1 MAHHPNGLK
10 ADYTIATVSVTLVL
24 LLLGAVGYILL
35 NAYSSTSAV
44 RSELRFSL
52 LLSDTVTHAQRAAIE
67 RRMGLHPAIASWRY
81 LSADEA
87 AQDFQAY
94 IGADFV
100 EFLGENPLPAS
111 YELTLNAG
119 HTDPSDLTALERE
132 CTTWS
137 GVEEVAYQQKI
148 IDAVTRNLNR
158 LNYILLGLGIFLL
171 AVAIMLISNTLRLA
185 VAARRQAIATMKLVG
200 ATTAFIRRPFV
211 WRSFTQGV
219 VAGVLSSLLLYLF
232 ADGLSEVMPDIR
244 LSTDRSTLA
253 LLFSGMILVGVTICT
268 TFTALAVNRF
278 VRHTD

>member
-52 LLSDTVTHAQRAAIE
+52 MLSDTVTHTQRVAIE

-158 LNYILLGLGIFLL
+158 LNYILPVKPEEF
-171 AVAIMLISNTLRLA
+171 
-185 VAARRQAIATMKLVG
+185 
-200 ATTAFIRRPFV
+200 
-211 WRSFTQGV
+211 WREIEGKE
-219 VAGVLSSLLLYLF
+219 
-232 ADGLSEVMPDIR
+232 AD
-244 LSTDRSTLA
+244 
-253 LLFSGMILVGVTICT
+253 
-268 TFTALAVNRF
+268 
-278 VRHTD
+278 

>member
-67 RRMGLHPAIASWRY
+67 RRMGLHPAIASWR
-81 LSADEA
+81 
-87 AQDFQAY
+87 

-278 VRHTD
+278 VRRTD

>member
-1 MAHHPNGLK
+1 MAHHPNSLK

-24 LLLGAVGYILL
+24 LLLGAVSYILL

-44 RSELRFSL
+44 RSELCFSL
-52 LLSDTVTHAQRAAIE
+52 MLSDTVTHTQRASIE

-87 AQDFQAY
+87 ARDFQEY
-94 IGADFV
+94 IGTDFID
-100 EFLGENPLPAS
+100 FLGENPLPAS

-132 CTTWS
+132 CTSWK

-148 IDAVTRNLNR
+148 IDAVLRNLNR
-158 LNYILLGLGIFLL
+158 LNYLLLGLGIFLL

-185 VAARRQAIATMKLVG
+185 IAARRQAIATMRLVG
-200 ATTAFIRRPFV
+200 ATSAFIRRPFIR
-211 WRSFTQGV
+211 RSFTQGV
-219 VAGVLSSLLLYLF
+219 VAGVLASLLLYLF

-244 LSTDRSTLA
+244 LSTDRATLF
-253 LLFSGMILVGVTICT
+253 LLFCTMILAGVTICT